1 MKKMFFALTAFAMM
15 FAACQKEENSPT
27 VSFENAFPVTSDGTA
42 TLTLNVTGYTG
53 TEPVTIPV
61 TFTTEAVE
69 GEDYEVSA
77 KEFVYGGASPV
88 TTITVT
94 ALKYGTGKSITASL
108 EIPTGFKAG
117 KYIVNTFSLSDKL
130 GYLSFDSKASLLTQ
144 TLAVQVTV
152 YDEQGNRKTL
162 EKGDKIA
169 VSVDTENSTAVEGT
183 HFSFEGDKAV
193 TIDAG
198 KGTGNVKIKLV
209 GDEAVQDHDKIVLK
223 MDLGEKYS
231 AGDNLSTTITIL
243 GSAFSKMAGK
253 WVINELIS
261 DKDWMATENWLAD
274 WGYDL
279 EEQLGKYPEFNSE
292 DALEINTVNGTF
304 IPSFKSGFKNYF
316 LGESLI
322 SKDKEIIIMKGMEG
336 NTTMQMFLIN
346 NVNRYFSDS
355 QTSEDKTALI
365 AMSLITDENTQN
377 ELLDLYIIDY
387 EPKDFMTMFYEYTS
401 IDPTIRPTC
410 ATGGPDK
417 QTGLNRVTTG
427 TYINLTFKKA
437 E

>member
-1 MKKMFFALTAFAMM
+1 MFFALTALAMM

-108 EIPTGFKAG
+108 EIPAGFKAG
-117 KYIVNTFSLSDKL
+117 KYIANTFSLSEKL

-144 TLAVQVTV
+144 TLTVQVTV
-152 YDEQGNRKTL
+152 YDEQGSRKTL

-198 KGTGNVKIKLV
+198 KGTGSVKIKLV

-231 AGDNLSTTITIL
+231 AGDNISTTITIL

-253 WVINELIS
+253 WIINEFVT
-261 DKDWMATENWLAD
+261 DKDWMATENYLAD
-274 WGYDL
+274 MGYDL
-279 EEQLGKYPEFNSE
+279 EEQLGKYPVFNAE
-292 DALEINTVNGTF
+292 DAFTIDIENNIFT
-304 IPSFKSGFKNYF
+304 PSFKSGFKNYF
-316 LGESLI
+316 IGESTI
-322 SKDKEIIIMKGMEG
+322 VKDKEIIRRSMGVKE
-336 NTTMQMFLIN
+336 NLQMFSLDNI
-346 NVNRYFSDS
+346 NRYFSDS
-355 QTSEDKTALI
+355 QTSDDKNALI
-365 AMSLITDENTQN
+365 AMKITADEKTNQD
-377 ELLDLYIIDY
+377 LLVLYIIDY
-387 EPKDFMTMFYEYTS
+387 EPKDFCNFLYEFS

-410 ATGGPDK
+410 ATGGPN
-417 QTGLNRVTTG
+417 TLMSGAFL
-427 TYINLTFKKA
+427 NLTFKKA